1 MAAVPVNAE
10 LVQQGEIE
18 ERYDWSEVIPIS
30 DIVQGPAMVGYEL
43 QKTSCWSAN
52 IIYTAIQQDAIEA
65 AAGIKL
71 QIKELKSGL
80 LKVANLAAFLF

>member
-1 MAAVPVNAE
+1 
-10 LVQQGEIE
+10 
-18 ERYDWSEVIPIS
+18 
-30 DIVQGPAMVGYEL
+30 MVGYEL